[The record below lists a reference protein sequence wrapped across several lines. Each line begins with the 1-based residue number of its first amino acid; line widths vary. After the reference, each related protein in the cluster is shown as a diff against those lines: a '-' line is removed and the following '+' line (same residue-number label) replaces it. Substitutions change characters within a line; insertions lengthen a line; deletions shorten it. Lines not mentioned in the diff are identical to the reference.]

1 MKNRA
6 CERELDAQRGVPVP
20 LGLEGAPSE
29 TSHYNTTTADT
40 SLGDRGHERLGMYC
54 WGIDGHDLTSIYA
67 DQQDHY
73 YSVMTT
79 TAVPATSL
87 EMGDQFRGPADTVL
101 EEIPEAVL
109 YEYYPEADKDEAR
122 KSS

>member
-1 MKNRA
+1 MPQSEANNYT
-6 CERELDAQRGVPVP
+6 AQSEANSTVSLGSQP
-20 LGLEGAPSE
+20 LG
-29 TSHYNTTTADT
+29 TTPG
-40 SLGDRGHERLGMYC
+40 LYC

-67 DQQDHY
+67 DQRDHY
-73 YSVMTT
+73 HSVMTT
-79 TAVPATSL
+79 TAVPAASL
-87 EMGDQFRGPADTVL
+87 DMGDRFRGPADTVL